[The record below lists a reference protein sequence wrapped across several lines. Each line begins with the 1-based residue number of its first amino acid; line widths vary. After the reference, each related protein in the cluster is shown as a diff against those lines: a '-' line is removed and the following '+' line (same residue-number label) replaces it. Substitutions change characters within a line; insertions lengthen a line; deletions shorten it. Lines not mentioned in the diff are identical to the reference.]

1 MEALKTAG
9 IGVSA
14 ALIIGSLISMI
25 IPKQNFKKI
34 IYLFLSIYIIISII
48 TPLSDALFY
57 IKNYQPNEIE
67 TTFLEENS
75 INENDEIIKII
86 EENTSKSLFPII
98 KTELNNLNILGEFG
112 IKTELLY
119 TKNGVEIEKVY
130 VSLENLNNLDEEI
143 IQTTLSQNTGLKIK
157 VKRG

>member
-57 IKNYQPNEIE
+57 IKNYQPYQ
-67 TTFLEENS
+67 F
-75 INENDEIIKII
+75 
-86 EENTSKSLFPII
+86 
-98 KTELNNLNILGEFG
+98 
-112 IKTELLY
+112 Y
-119 TKNGVEIEKVY
+119 
-130 VSLENLNNLDEEI
+130 
-143 IQTTLSQNTGLKIK
+143 
-157 VKRG
+157 